1 MRRGAAFALVA
12 LALAG
17 CSGAGEDQQGS
28 GDLAWEK
35 DPQLQ
40 TPETLPQDRIL
51 SGTVRNESLRRLS
64 LTAKKLRVVDTEG
77 RPLKSSA
84 IFLAGFGRGLYP
96 PQREPEQIS
105 DFELERT
112 GKISKLRPGQT
123 VPLTVSWRIGPGA
136 GEAARVEFDGGSLP
150 IPTP

>member
-35 DPQLQ
+35 EPQIQ

-51 SGTVRNESLRRLS
+51 SGTIKNESLRQVD
-64 LTAKKLRVVDTEG
+64 LTAKTLRVLDSED

-96 PQREPEQIS
+96 PQREPDQIS

-112 GKISKLRPGQT
+112 GKITKLKPGQT
-123 VPLTVSWRIGPGA
+123 VALTVSWRLKEGEP
-136 GEAARVEFDGGSLP
+136 EAAQVDYGSGTLP
-150 IPTP
+150 ISGD